1 MPKTKELCEAT
12 KAAILALLAIGMS
25 ERQVAKKL
33 KVSKTA
39 IHYTKKKQ
47 AQYGTTKL
55 LAGRGRKRLST
66 PRDDRALIRSCV
78 SNLCQTT
85 RDLKN
90 EWALSRNVTCSARTV
105 RNRLLEAGL
114 KLNRPRKEPFIN
126 ERQREARLLFAGD
139 HKDWTVDDWAK
150 VLFSDESSFQLMPTP
165 ANLLFRRKPGE
176 AYKQDCLAPT
186 VKHGGGS
193 VMIWGCFSLG
203 GTGQVQLCEGRM
215 NQVMYRATLE
225 NSLLP
230 SAAKLFPASN
240 DWIFQQDN
248 TPCHTA
254 RSIKAWMENQNIQT
268 MSWPAQ
274 SPDLNPIENLWKI
287 IKRKMENHKPKNKA
301 NLFELVQ
308 QEWAAVTA
316 EQCQK
321 LVESMPRRMAAVI
334 RNNGYVIKY

>member
-1 MPKTKELCEAT
+1 MPKTKELCEAI
-12 KAAILALLAIGMS
+12 KAAILALLEIGMS

-33 KVSKTA
+33 KISKTA
-39 IHYTKKKQ
+39 VHYTKKKQ
-47 AQYGTTKL
+47 AEHGTTKL

-78 SNLCQTT
+78 RNRRQTS

-114 KLNRPRKEPFIN
+114 KSHRARKKPFIN
-126 ERQREARLLFAGD
+126 ERQRKARLLFAGD

-150 VLFSDESSFQLMPTP
+150 V
-165 ANLLFRRKPGE
+165 RRKPGE
-176 AYKQDCLAPT
+176 AYKPDSLAPT

-193 VMIWGCFSLG
+193 VMIWGCFSMG
-203 GTGQVQLCEGRM
+203 GTGQMQLCEGRM
-215 NQVMYRATLE
+215 NQVTYRATLE

-230 SAAKLFPASN
+230 SAGKLFPASN

-248 TPCHTA
+248 APCHTA
-254 RSIKAWMENQNIQT
+254 RSVKAWMENQNIRT
-268 MSWPAQ
+268 MPWPAQ

-287 IKRKMENHKPKNKA
+287 IKLKMENHKPKNKA
-301 NLFELVQ
+301 NLFEFVQ

-334 RNNGYVIKY
+334 KNNGYAIKY